1 MSFITA
7 VPLTLVPFAVFNLI
21 IFGFTPVTGEDPFA
35 AEVMQLTMVSGVTW
49 NMTIGDVF
57 IAGGLV
63 CLFVEILKATRAG
76 SGTVID
82 HGLSLLVFI
91 AYLVEFIAVK
101 GAAHSVFFLLG
112 LIALIDVV
120 AGFTISIH
128 GARRDVAF
136 GPGDRF

>member
-1 MSFITA
+1 MSVITA
-7 VPLTLVPFAVFNLI
+7 IPLTLIPFAIFNAM
-21 IFGFTPVTGEDPFA
+21 IFGFTSFSGQDPLA
-35 AEVMQLTMVSGVTW
+35 AQVLQLTMVSGVTW
-49 NMTIGDVF
+49 VMTVADVF

-63 CLFVEILKATRAG
+63 CLFIEILKATRPGA
-76 SGTVID
+76 GTVID
-82 HGLSLLVFI
+82 HMLSLLVFI
-91 AYLVEFIAVK
+91 AYLIEFIAIK

-136 GPGDRF
+136 GSGDRF